1 MLGGII
7 LGGLRLAHIITMLQ
21 QVDARVGQRL
31 GNLVAHAR
39 RAVLAHVAGPRI
51 EHNAD
56 HQQPP
61 GRSTIGWV
69 KG

>member
-1 MLGGII
+1 
-7 LGGLRLAHIITMLQ
+7 
-21 QVDARVGQRL
+21 
-31 GNLVAHAR
+31 
-39 RAVLAHVAGPRI
+39 VLAHVAGPRI

-61 GRSTIGWV
+61 GHPPIGWV